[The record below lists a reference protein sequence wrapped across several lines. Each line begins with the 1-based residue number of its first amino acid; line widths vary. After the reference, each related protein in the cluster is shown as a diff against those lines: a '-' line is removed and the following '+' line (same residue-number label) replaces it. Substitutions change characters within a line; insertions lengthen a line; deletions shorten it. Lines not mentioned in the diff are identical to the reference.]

1 MEKKPTSAP
10 PTTYALPVVDGAGD
24 SVEAQQNEHLANL
37 PSYYLN
43 QMKVI
48 FAKKKKKKISVTFC

>member
-24 SVEAQQNEHLANL
+24 SVEAQHLANL

-48 FAKKKKKKISVTFC
+48 FAKKEKKIV